1 LNVPSFKAAIGENY
15 ILIYE
20 YDLNRMLAAV
30 MVRAGRGSDC
40 PTVEEIGM
48 RQLFRRDAL
57 ALGASG
63 AALTVTGWNTSAFA
77 AAKEAAE
84 QIEKFTGGKTAEKG
98 KVSIELPEIA
108 ENGNT
113 VPLSVTVDAP
123 MTADNYV
130 SEILIVADG
139 NPNPGVATFH
149 LSPLSGKA
157 AASTRIRLAATQ
169 NIIAVAKTS
178 KGEFFTNQ
186 KLVKVTIGGCG
197 GRAGNERKGRQTR
210 Q

>member
-1 LNVPSFKAAIGENY
+1 
-15 ILIYE
+15 
-20 YDLNRMLAAV
+20 
-30 MVRAGRGSDC
+30 
-40 PTVEEIGM
+40 M
-48 RQLFRRDAL
+48 RQLSRRDAL

-63 AALTVTGWNTSAFA
+63 AALTVIGWSTSVSA

-84 QIEKFTGGKTAEKG
+84 QIDKFTSGKTAEKA

-113 VPLSVTVDAP
+113 VPLSVSVDAP

-130 SEILIVADG
+130 SEILVVADG

-149 LSPLSGKA
+149 LSPLTGKA
-157 AASTRIRLAATQ
+157 EASTRIRLATTQ

-197 GRAGNERKGRQTR
+197 G
-210 Q
+210 

>member
-1 LNVPSFKAAIGENY
+1 
-15 ILIYE
+15 
-20 YDLNRMLAAV
+20 
-30 MVRAGRGSDC
+30 
-40 PTVEEIGM
+40 M
-48 RQLFRRDAL
+48 RQLSRRDAL

-63 AALTVTGWNTSAFA
+63 AALTVTGWSTGASA

-84 QIEKFTGGKTAEKG
+84 QIGKFTGGKAAVKG

-113 VPLSVTVDAP
+113 VPLAVSVDAP

-149 LSPLSGKA
+149 LSPLAGKA
-157 AASTRIRLAATQ
+157 EASTRIRLATTQ

-197 GRAGNERKGRQTR
+197 G
-210 Q
+210 